1 MRPFVRMSFF
11 AGVRREDRLA
21 LGFGGFGKF
30 RDYARGATREQTP
43 AEEGLFF
50 VHDRADAKDRDAL
63 VYHPVDGRTRS
74 ANSCR
79 TTFGLVR

>member
-1 MRPFVRMSFF
+1 MSFF

-30 RDYARGATREQTP
+30 RDYARGAAREQMPTV
-43 AEEGLFF
+43 EGLFF
-50 VHDRADAKDRDAL
+50 VLDRADAKNRDAF
-63 VYHPVDGRTRS
+63 VYHPVDGRIRS
-74 ANSCR
+74 ADSCR